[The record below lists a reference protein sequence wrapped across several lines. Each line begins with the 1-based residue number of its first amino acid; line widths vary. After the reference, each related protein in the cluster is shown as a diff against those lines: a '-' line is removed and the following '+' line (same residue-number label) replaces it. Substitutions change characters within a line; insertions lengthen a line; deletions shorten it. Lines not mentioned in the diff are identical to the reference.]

1 MFFFSP
7 LGSPTISITPMNDLT
22 FTNSKHQ
29 KQVTRLSSLCK
40 KTNFNLKKQ
49 TAKGK
54 ELLKETKEVRK
65 QQQQHE
71 ATLSGLFSLSLE
83 KG

>member
-1 MFFFSP
+1 
-7 LGSPTISITPMNDLT
+7 L
-22 FTNSKHQ
+22 Q
-29 KQVTRLSSLCK
+29 KTK
-40 KTNFNLKKQ
+40 FNLKKQ

-54 ELLKETKEVRK
+54 ELLRARKEVRK
-65 QQQQHE
+65 QQHE

>member
-1 MFFFSP
+1 
-7 LGSPTISITPMNDLT
+7 L
-22 FTNSKHQ
+22 Q
-29 KQVTRLSSLCK
+29 KTK
-40 KTNFNLKKQ
+40 FNLKKQ

-54 ELLKETKEVRK
+54 ELLKARKVVRK
-65 QQQQHE
+65 QQQRQHE

>member
-1 MFFFSP
+1 MISPFFKVKVIIFK
-7 LGSPTISITPMNDLT
+7 
-22 FTNSKHQ
+22 NSKHQ
-29 KQVTRLSSLCK
+29 KHVTRLSSLCK
-40 KTNFNLKKQ
+40 KTKFNLKKQ

-54 ELLKETKEVRK
+54 ELLKARKEVRK
-65 QQQQHE
+65 QQQRQHE

>member
-1 MFFFSP
+1 
-7 LGSPTISITPMNDLT
+7 L
-22 FTNSKHQ
+22 Q
-29 KQVTRLSSLCK
+29 KTK
-40 KTNFNLKKQ
+40 FNLKKQ

-54 ELLKETKEVRK
+54 ELLKARKELRK
-65 QQQQHE
+65 QQQRQHE